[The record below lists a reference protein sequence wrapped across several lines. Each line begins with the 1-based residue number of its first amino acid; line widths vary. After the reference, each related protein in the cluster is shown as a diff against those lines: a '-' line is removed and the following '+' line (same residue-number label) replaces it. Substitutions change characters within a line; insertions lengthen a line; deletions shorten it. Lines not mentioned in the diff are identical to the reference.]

1 MWQYTNRNPMNKSV
15 GDCTVRAICTAMDT
29 VSDLKILAETVN
41 VLSTIKDKPMDYM
54 DYFLQA
60 SSAGFGYKP
69 TTVSDLKG
77 DEQNGC

>member
-1 MWQYTNRNPMNKSV
+1 MSEITIKDLKQGLMETIQKIDKNKV
-15 GDCTVRAICTAMDT
+15 T
-29 VSDLKILAETVN
+29 VSDLKILAETVS

-54 DYFLQA
+54 DYFMQA
-60 SSAGFGYKP
+60 SSASFSYKP